1 MHMSL
6 FRRSSDLLLNPFLPN
21 SSQCSHLLISDF
33 FKRPWKIVCSTIF
46 KIYFTNAYIHLEAK
60 KQNSFLHR
68 RSSIS
73 GLPMVDNVLTFDQ
86 RNHKIW
92 FDYYMA
98 VSYFQTDSFLL
109 CSFHSRSPIFCI
121 FNPWPF
127 IFLHKI
133 FLALRWW
140 YEVIFLSLSWP
151 SGLSVSVLTAF
162 LWARICASCF

>member
-6 FRRSSDLLLNPFLPN
+6 FCRSSDLLLNPFLPN
-21 SSQCSHLLISDF
+21 SNQCSHLLISDF

-68 RSSIS
+68 LSSIS
-73 GLPMVDNVLTFDQ
+73 GLPIFDNVLTFDQ

-98 VSYFQTDSFLL
+98 VSYFQTDSFLF
-109 CSFHSRSPIFCI
+109 CSFHSRRTNFFHFPSMTFQFSTEDIARFTLMIWSYFPQSQ
-121 FNPWPF
+121 
-127 IFLHKI
+127 
-133 FLALRWW
+133 LAEWIDRQCLDH
-140 YEVIFLSLSWP
+140 VSL
-151 SGLSVSVLTAF
+151 G
-162 LWARICASCF
+162 